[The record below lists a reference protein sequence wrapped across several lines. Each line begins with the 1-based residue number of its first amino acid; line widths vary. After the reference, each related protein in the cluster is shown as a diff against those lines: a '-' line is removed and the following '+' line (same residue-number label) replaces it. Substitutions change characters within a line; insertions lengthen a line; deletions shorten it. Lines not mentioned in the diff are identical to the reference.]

1 MKLYVLCTCRRGLT
15 RSAICSASTRGAL
28 TWPPSE
34 QPLTIW
40 YLGMPEWAEESE
52 CREEEMYGGQRG
64 AGCVVLG
71 IFREHLVHIH
81 EEVRGFIL
89 KKKICSDRSSFIFT
103 VYVCKPIVKVL
114 Q

>member
-34 QPLTIW
+34 QPLIIW

-81 EEVRGFIL
+81 EEVRGFI
-89 KKKICSDRSSFIFT
+89 
-103 VYVCKPIVKVL
+103 
-114 Q
+114 